1 MSVRYSRFLPTLSLV
16 GDFVILNLLFVSGFL
31 VFFPEIRLTASH
43 IIFFIYLNFNWF
55 MLVLL
60 FEAYHLRFSLQKKAI
75 IITYVQIIVFHFFLF
90 LLFFQIQALSYY
102 PRDFIKYL
110 FPVFLFSILIW
121 KFTLYYIFL
130 LYRKKGN
137 NNRNV
142 IIVGNSLNSKSLYS
156 FFINNTW
163 AGYHC
168 LGFVCQ
174 KTHTA
179 SPYLGSYDSLGT
191 ILKQYQIDEIFL
203 DWSHIPHS
211 EKEIVQEQIADF
223 AIKTSIVPDLGNFT
237 HKFAQ
242 LTKFGHIPVIEV
254 HPGPLTFWYNQLVK
268 RLIDIVISALV
279 IVSLI
284 SWLTPVLFII
294 YQFSK
299 NKRVFFTQKRT
310 TINGGEFLILKYRS
324 MAEHS
329 PVLNQS
335 KFDNQRVT
343 RIGKFL
349 RRTNIDE
356 IPQFINVFLGQMSI
370 VGPRPH
376 MLKHTEQYRKVVRM
390 FMLRHIVKPGI
401 TGHAQVN
408 GYRGEIRK
416 ISDIQK
422 RVELDVEYLENWS
435 IILDIKIIFKTILIS
450 ITGQQEA

>member
-1 MSVRYSRFLPTLSLV
+1 MFVRFSRFLPTLSLL

-31 VFFPEIRLTASH
+31 IFFPEISLTASH
-43 IIFFIYLNFNWF
+43 IIFFIYLNFIWF
-55 MLVLL
+55 ILVFL
-60 FEAYHLRFSLQKKAI
+60 FEAYHMKFSLQKKAI
-75 IITYVQIIVFHFFLF
+75 IITYFQIVVFFFFLF
-90 LLFFQIQALSYY
+90 LLFFQVISLEYY
-102 PRDFIKYL
+102 PRHLIKYL
-110 FPVFLFSILIW
+110 FPAYLVSILFW
-121 KFTLYYIFL
+121 KFSLYYIFL
-130 LYRKKGN
+130 FYRTKGI

-142 IIVGNSLNSKSLYS
+142 IIVGNSINAKSLYH
-156 FFINNTW
+156 FFIHNSW

-168 LGFVCQ
+168 HGFVCQ
-174 KTHTA
+174 KTHTS
-179 SPYLGSYDSLGT
+179 SPYLGPYESLGA
-191 ILKQYQIDEIFL
+191 IIKQYQIDEIFL

-211 EKEIVQEQIADF
+211 EKEIVQDQIADY

-254 HPGPLTFWYNQLVK
+254 HPGPLTFWYNQLAK
-268 RLIDIVISALV
+268 RLIDILISVVVIAL
-279 IVSLI
+279 LI

-294 YQFSK
+294 YRFSK
-299 NKRVFFTQKRT
+299 NKHVFFTQKRT

-324 MAEHS
+324 MDTHTTDFELGHTEN
-329 PVLNQS
+329 L
-335 KFDNQRVT
+335 RVT

-390 FMLRHIVKPGI
+390 FMLRHTVKPGI

-416 ISDIQK
+416 LSDIQK

-435 IILDIKIIFKTILIS
+435 LILDIKIILKTILIS
-450 ITGQQEA
+450 ITGQKEA